1 MQLGEVADHLDVEV
15 PVGGRVLLVSDM
27 HLAAPSTSGSLQ
39 ATRELALALKEWTGP
54 GVLVLLGDI
63 LELVLGPAEGDPAPA
78 LAAHPD
84 FVSALHRFS
93 EEPGRR
99 IVYLAGNHDGRLAWD
114 AAAARTVAVETGA
127 TLCLSADLVLAAGHG
142 VRRVRLE
149 HGHQL
154 DPPNAFRDQRNPC
167 DIPLGHHVAMQAE
180 SVFANAAWLCGME
193 HLADPSSI
201 PNFIA
206 SRLAYRRI
214 ARYLAWLVV
223 PLLLALAI
231 TWSHDLLLIGGLLAV
246 GAVFVGVTLSL
257 VVRQLWGAL
266 TGSLSVVGSRDGNCA
281 AQLKA
286 EALVQRG
293 YSGFIT
299 GHTHR
304 AELRRVGDGF
314 YANTGCC
321 DEILVERPARL
332 GLPPVF
338 AAEQERTWLEL
349 EVGDEPRLRLYHTRT
364 AQPAERPLE
373 RLASRRRAEPPAEPV
388 LVAEYP
394 FGPSWPQQDAGRR
407 RLRRFRYRASGAM
420 AWSEVSVGS
429 STSGS

>member
-1 MQLGEVADHLDVEV
+1 M
-15 PVGGRVLLVSDM
+15 P
-27 HLAAPSTSGSLQ
+27 PS
-39 ATRELALALKEWTGP
+39 
-54 GVLVLLGDI
+54 
-63 LELVLGPAEGDPAPA
+63 
-78 LAAHPD
+78 
-84 FVSALHRFS
+84 
-93 EEPGRR
+93 
-99 IVYLAGNHDGRLAWD
+99 
-114 AAAARTVAVETGA
+114 
-127 TLCLSADLVLAAGHG
+127 
-142 VRRVRLE
+142 
-149 HGHQL
+149 
-154 DPPNAFRDQRNPC
+154 
-167 DIPLGHHVAMQAE
+167 
-180 SVFANAAWLCGME
+180 
-193 HLADPSSI
+193 
-201 PNFIA
+201 
-206 SRLAYRRI
+206 
-214 ARYLAWLVV
+214 
-223 PLLLALAI
+223 
-231 TWSHDLLLIGGLLAV
+231 
-246 GAVFVGVTLSL
+246 
-257 VVRQLWGAL
+257 
-266 TGSLSVVGSRDGNCA
+266 
-281 AQLKA
+281 LKA

-407 RLRRFRYRASGAM
+407 RLRRFRYRALRSDGLVGGERGEFYFRILTVAEVDDFRSLPFLAHDMTEEGKDRGTHALRIVDERPVAAVWQENDALPSSSPAASPPAPSDKTDRESPTETYQRRNVGA
-420 AWSEVSVGS
+420 AARADDSLPASPSTVGPGVARKRRRIALLS
-429 STSGS
+429 PGVEPAPCPVEPPRCETPACAKKNEANRKKGI